1 MAQRVRRSHRGTS
14 PSSVTQLPIL
24 TALHAGF
31 PTLFPV
37 IIHHTRTFVN
47 PKSYFYPLFIRKT
60 KNYGILHKKAE
71 NHLHFSF
78 YIL

>member
-1 MAQRVRRSHRGTS
+1 MAQRVRIPYRRQS

-37 IIHHTRTFVN
+37 SIHRKCIFVN
-47 PKSYFYPLFIRKT
+47 PYFAVFGK
-60 KNYGILHKKAE
+60 
-71 NHLHFSF
+71 
-78 YIL
+78 

>member
-31 PTLFPV
+31 PTLFPD

-47 PKSYFYPLFIRKT
+47 PESHILPFFIRKP
-60 KNYGILHKKAE
+60 KKYVILYKKGGIP
-71 NHLHFSF
+71 LHFSF